1 MDLIFLKDEETARKW
16 KISEGNAGDLK
27 ETFNLAEAI
36 ELGAAFF
43 VPLLE
48 DGEPAP

>member
-1 MDLIFLKDEETARKW
+1 MDLIFLKDEETAATW
-16 KISEGNAGDLK
+16 KASGTEQK